1 MPQATCHTCLINVV
15 KRGAFIR
22 PVAVTLLDTVLSQ
35 GAQHDN
41 DSAAMF
47 PHHLWARQ
55 GRFHC
60 CGTAQVGGQS
70 VTHFV
75 GRTQRDSNGLAQP
88 HDIHLPEVSN
98 SVGQWP
104 LRGNVCWHPWV
115 MVNLEKE
122 RGYQIS
128 RSSASSW

>member
-1 MPQATCHTCLINVV
+1 MPKATQHTCLVDVV

-55 GRFHC
+55 G
-60 CGTAQVGGQS
+60 GVS
-70 VTHFV
+70 LL
-75 GRTQRDSNGLAQP
+75 RDSPGGRA
-88 HDIHLPEVSN
+88 VK
-98 SVGQWP
+98 P
-104 LRGNVCWHPWV
+104 L
-115 MVNLEKE
+115 
-122 RGYQIS
+122 
-128 RSSASSW
+128 